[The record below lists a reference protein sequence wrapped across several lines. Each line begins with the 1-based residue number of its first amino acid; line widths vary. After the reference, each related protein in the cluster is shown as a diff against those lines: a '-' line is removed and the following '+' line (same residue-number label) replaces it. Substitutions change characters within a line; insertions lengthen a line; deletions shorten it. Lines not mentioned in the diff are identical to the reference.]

1 MELPESL
8 RFLGGLW
15 WLLHLVS
22 IGLVLYVGYVIGR
35 SEGEAAARRELGGT
49 KPPPAEEEPEPRE

>member
-1 MELPESL
+1 MPMELPESL

-35 SEGEAAARRELGGT
+35 SEGEAAARRGDAE
-49 KPPPAEEEPEPRE
+49 PPHPDEEREAP